1 LAIFNRLPNLKQI
14 APVYAVC
21 VIVIYSWTTLWFF
34 WKLPSWLFYMNA
46 GEIALVYAYLLVTN
60 FLESLLAVCVP
71 IVLGFILPPKWFRD
85 SFVSRGTSLVLLG
98 LGYFMFLAYQFQAK
112 DDYPS
117 VLLKAR
123 SVTLALGIIAL
134 LVILIAKIPFLNK
147 AFGFIAE
154 RVTIFLYVYIPLSLV
169 SLVVVLPRLLFG

>member
-1 LAIFNRLPNLKQI
+1 
-14 APVYAVC
+14 
-21 VIVIYSWTTLWFF
+21 
-34 WKLPSWLFYMNA
+34 MNA

-60 FLESLLAVCVP
+60 FLESLLAVCAP

-112 DDYPS
+112 DDYPGA
-117 VLLKAR
+117 LLKAR
-123 SVTLALGIIAL
+123 SVALALGIIAL
-134 LVILIAKIPFLNK
+134 LVFIIAKIPFLNK
-147 AFGFIAE
+147 ALGFIAE

>member
-1 LAIFNRLPNLKQI
+1 
-14 APVYAVC
+14 
-21 VIVIYSWTTLWFF
+21 
-34 WKLPSWLFYMNA
+34 MNA
-46 GEIALVYAYLLVTN
+46 REIALVYAYLLVTN

-117 VLLKAR
+117 VLLKAWA
-123 SVTLALGIIAL
+123 VALALGIIAL
-134 LVILIAKIPFLNK
+134 LVFMIAKIPFLNK
-147 AFGFIAE
+147 ALGFIAE
-154 RVTIFLYVYIPLSLV
+154 RGTVFLYVYIPLSLV

>member
-1 LAIFNRLPNLKQI
+1 
-14 APVYAVC
+14 
-21 VIVIYSWTTLWFF
+21 
-34 WKLPSWLFYMNA
+34 MNT

-117 VLLKAR
+117 VLLKAWA
-123 SVTLALGIIAL
+123 VALALGIIAL
-134 LVILIAKIPFLNK
+134 LVFMIAKIPFLNK
-147 AFGFIAE
+147 ALGFIAE
-154 RVTIFLYVYIPLSLV
+154 WVTVFLYVYIPLSLV

>member
-1 LAIFNRLPNLKQI
+1 
-14 APVYAVC
+14 
-21 VIVIYSWTTLWFF
+21 
-34 WKLPSWLFYMNA
+34 MNA

-117 VLLKAR
+117 ALLKAR
-123 SVTLALGIIAL
+123 SVALALGIIAL

>member
-1 LAIFNRLPNLKQI
+1 
-14 APVYAVC
+14 
-21 VIVIYSWTTLWFF
+21 
-34 WKLPSWLFYMNA
+34 MNA

-112 DDYPS
+112 DDYPT
-117 VLLKAR
+117 VLLKAW
-123 SVTLALGIIAL
+123 SVALALGIIAL
-134 LVILIAKIPFLNK
+134 LVFLIAKIPFLNK
-147 AFGFIAE
+147 ALGFIAE

>member
-1 LAIFNRLPNLKQI
+1 
-14 APVYAVC
+14 
-21 VIVIYSWTTLWFF
+21 
-34 WKLPSWLFYMNA
+34 MNA

-117 VLLKAR
+117 ALLKAW
-123 SVTLALGIIAL
+123 SVALALGIIAL
-134 LVILIAKIPFLNK
+134 LVFMIAKIPFLNK
-147 AFGFIAE
+147 ALGFIAE

>member
-1 LAIFNRLPNLKQI
+1 
-14 APVYAVC
+14 
-21 VIVIYSWTTLWFF
+21 
-34 WKLPSWLFYMNA
+34 MNA

-112 DDYPS
+112 DDYPAA
-117 VLLKAR
+117 LLKAR
-123 SVTLALGIIAL
+123 SVALALGIIAL

-147 AFGFIAE
+147 ALGFIAE

>member
-1 LAIFNRLPNLKQI
+1 
-14 APVYAVC
+14 
-21 VIVIYSWTTLWFF
+21 
-34 WKLPSWLFYMNA
+34 MNA